1 MTLPPRIRLNG
12 AKRRRLCVAALRNN
26 AGEMVDLARGQVI
39 EQIENLKAPQGIG
52 FSTEFNR
59 LADPGPR

>member
-1 MTLPPRIRLNG
+1 
-12 AKRRRLCVAALRNN
+12 
-26 AGEMVDLARGQVI
+26 MVDLARGQVI